1 MLERA
6 AMRVANDEAFLAAAF
21 RAWCGD
27 QLDLDAVAL
36 TLACA
41 RSAVIQAA
49 FCRRPRAEAFRAD
62 VAAIAASAGV
72 DEARL
77 ASLLREVA
85 SLVALRRSGGQQL
98 LAAARDA
105 PDGPKEPKS

>member
-1 MLERA
+1 
-6 AMRVANDEAFLAAAF
+6 MRVANDDVFLAAAF

-27 QLDLDAVAL
+27 RLDLDAVAV

-49 FCRRPRAEAFRAD
+49 LCKRPRPQAFRAD

-77 ASLLREVA
+77 AALLREAA
-85 SLVALRRSGGQQL
+85 SLAAFRKAGGQQL

-105 PDGPKEPKS
+105 PDGSKEPKP